1 MFYLVLYVFCVVIAI
16 AAGLA
21 ASGSDVK
28 AMTIPNELVG
38 IIAAAF
44 FAGFGIT
51 SISQQSHIFEGFFHH
66 IIAALI
72 VFSATALLYFFKV
85 IGGGD
90 SKLATAFGLWAGL
103 GQLVTFVFYWAIIG
117 AVLGIAALVIRK
129 VKPFHG
135 VKDRRSWIGKLQAG
149 ESAVPYAVPITL
161 AALIAMLD
169 SGYFYPQ
176 TIAQFVLPL
185 Q

>member
-1 MFYLVLYVFCVVIAI
+1 MFYLVLYLFCVVIAI

-38 IIAAAF
+38 IIVAAF

-51 SISQQSHIFEGFFHH
+51 TISQAQIFEGFLHH
-66 IIAALI
+66 MIAALI

-103 GQLVTFVFYWAIIG
+103 SQLVTFVFYWAIIG
-117 AVLGIAALVIRK
+117 AVLGLVALVIRK
-129 VKPFHG
+129 VKPFHN
-135 VKDRRSWIGKLQAG
+135 VKDRKSWIGKLQAG
-149 ESAVPYAVPITL
+149 ESKVPYAVPITA
-161 AALIAMLD
+161 AALIAMLN

-176 TIAQFVLPL
+176 TIAQFIAPL

>member
-1 MFYLVLYVFCVVIAI
+1 MFYLILYVFCVFIAI

-28 AMTIPNELVG
+28 AMTIPNELVL
-38 IIAAAF
+38 IIVAAF

-51 SISQQSHIFEGFFHH
+51 SISQAHIFEGILNH

-117 AVLGIAALVIRK
+117 ALLGLIALIIKRI
-129 VKPFHG
+129 KPFQNIRDQ
-135 VKDRRSWIGKLQAG
+135 KSWIGKLQAG
-149 ESAVPYAVPITL
+149 ESTVPYAVPITA
-161 AALIAMLD
+161 AALIAMLN